1 MTRSAKL
8 GLAFAFATSWLS
20 TLAHAD
26 IPPPD
31 TCEKAGGACMNAG
44 QAFDQ
49 PGTCF
54 ERTCTKGPPG
64 EQVTYECLRC
74 EAEGEG
80 GSGGAGGE
88 PGTGGT
94 AGEPAIG
101 GSGGDSAAGASGE
114 LPEGGAP
121 NPSTGGG
128 PATGGVAA
136 TGGKPTGGEATGGKA
151 NAGSPSTPPK
161 SDDDSDDGCSV
172 RGVGAERGFAGLM
185 LLVGLALLGRGRRR

>member
-1 MTRSAKL
+1 VPRATSEHGSTKSLAEALPGEVGRTRTGTRFANPACEGKKIMTRSTKL
-8 GLAFAFATSWLS
+8 GLAFAFATGWLS
-20 TLAHAD
+20 TPAHAD

-31 TCEKAGGACMNAG
+31 TCEKAGAACLNAG
-44 QAFDQ
+44 QTFDQ

-64 EQVTYECLRC
+64 EQVSYDCLRC

-94 AGEPAIG
+94 AGEP
-101 GSGGDSAAGASGE
+101 
-114 LPEGGAP
+114 GGA
-121 NPSTGGG
+121 
-128 PATGGVAA
+128 
-136 TGGKPTGGEATGGKA
+136 ATGGKA
-151 NAGSPSTPPK
+151 NAGAPSAPPK

-172 RGVGAERGFAGLM
+172 RGVGPERGFAGLM